1 MLNITIPL
9 NPIPKKNNTKI
20 ITNRATGRPMVIQSD
35 RYRQYEKDCALFL
48 QKHSRR
54 DPIEEPVNLR
64 CLFYRKDRRGIDLI
78 NLLEAIQDIL
88 VKYGVLKDDNSKI
101 VASTDGSRV
110 FYDKKNPRTEIY
122 IERSGENE
130 DHV

>member
-20 ITNRATGRPMVIQSD
+20 ITNRATGKPMVIQSD
-35 RYRQYEKDCALFL
+35 RYRQYEKDSALFL
-48 QKHSRR
+48 RKHSRR
-54 DPIEEPVNLR
+54 DPIEEPVNLK
-64 CLFYRKDRRGIDLI
+64 CLFYRKDRRPIDLV

-88 VKYGVLKDDNSKI
+88 VKYDILRDDNSKI

-110 FYDKKNPRTEIY
+110 LYDKENPRTEIY
-122 IERSGENE
+122 IERSEGFEG
-130 DHV
+130 HV

>member
-35 RYRQYEKDCALFL
+35 RYRQYEKDSAIFL
-48 QKHSRR
+48 RRHSRR
-54 DPIEEPVNLR
+54 EPIEEPVNLK
-64 CLFYRKDRRGIDLI
+64 CLFYRKDRRPIDLV

-88 VKYGVLKDDNSKI
+88 VKYDILKDDNSKI

-110 FYDKKNPRTEIY
+110 LYDKDNPRTEIY
-122 IERSGENE
+122 IERSEGFEG
-130 DHV
+130 HV

>member
-20 ITNRATGRPMVIQSD
+20 ITNRATGKPMVIQSD
-35 RYRQYEKDCALFL
+35 RYRQYEKDSALFL
-48 QKHSRR
+48 RKHSRR
-54 DPIEEPVNLR
+54 DPIEEPVNLK
-64 CLFYRKDRRGIDLI
+64 CLFYRKDRRPIDLV

-88 VKYGVLKDDNSKI
+88 VKYDILKDDNSKI

-110 FYDKKNPRTEIY
+110 LYDKDNPRTEIY
-122 IERSGENE
+122 IERSEGFEG
-130 DHV
+130 HV

>member
-1 MLNITIPL
+1 
-9 NPIPKKNNTKI
+9 
-20 ITNRATGRPMVIQSD
+20 MVIQSD

-48 QKHSRR
+48 HKHSRR

-64 CLFYRKDRRGIDLI
+64 CLFYRQDRRGIDLV

-88 VKYGVLKDDNSKI
+88 VKYSVLKDDNSKI

-110 FYDKKNPRTEIY
+110 LYDKQHPRTEIY
-122 IERSGENE
+122 IERSEE
-130 DHV
+130 M

>member
-35 RYRQYEKDCALFL
+35 RYRQYEKDSAIFL
-48 QKHSRR
+48 RRHSRR
-54 DPIEEPVNLR
+54 EPIEEPVNLK
-64 CLFYRKDRRGIDLI
+64 CLFYRKDRRPIDLV

-88 VKYGVLKDDNSKI
+88 VKYDILKDDNSKI

-110 FYDKKNPRTEIY
+110 LYDKENPRTEIF
-122 IERSGENE
+122 IERSEGVEG
-130 DHV
+130 HV